1 MITKIEIQFM
11 EAVKGLYRL
20 LRENAGRGVDWE
32 QRRYEIAKE
41 IYPRVLDFTRADQ
54 MTAAAKTTVFLAD
67 VLIAELKKGENNVDI
82 NIFRSMYNVHVDT
95 LISYDTKGEE
105 YPFLQRYDD

>member
-1 MITKIEIQFM
+1 MTQIEMQAM
-11 EAVKGLYRL
+11 EAIKGIC
-20 LRENAGRGVDWE
+20 REMKRANEVNWE

-67 VLIAELKKGENNVDI
+67 VLIAELKKE
-82 NIFRSMYNVHVDT
+82 
-95 LISYDTKGEE
+95 K
-105 YPFLQRYDD
+105 

>member
-1 MITKIEIQFM
+1 MMTKIEMQAM
-11 EAVKGLYRL
+11 ESVKGIYS
-20 LRENAGRGVDWE
+20 EIKKANEVDWE

-67 VLIAELKKGENNVDI
+67 VLIAELKKE
-82 NIFRSMYNVHVDT
+82 
-95 LISYDTKGEE
+95 K
-105 YPFLQRYDD
+105 